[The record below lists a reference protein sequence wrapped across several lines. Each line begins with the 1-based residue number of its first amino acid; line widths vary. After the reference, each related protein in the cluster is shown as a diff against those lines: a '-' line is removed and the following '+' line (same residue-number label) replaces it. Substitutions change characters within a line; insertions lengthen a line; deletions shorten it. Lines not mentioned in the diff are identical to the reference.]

1 MGVRKHSPSRNFCLS
16 LTKTKAELCLRI
28 NSNVQMTAFW
38 MMAHL
43 LNQPAVA
50 AAVREEI
57 APAMETTQF
66 LGGMSGATLA
76 DVTVNR
82 LVENCPL
89 LNSTFNEVV
98 RVSSTG
104 CTVREAKKPTSVGG
118 KTIPVGA
125 KVLIP
130 QRQFLMAKEAF
141 GPDADQ
147 VDLSRF
153 MKDKGLERHSYY
165 RPFGGGVTLCSGR
178 TIGRREVLSFVAV
191 TLWRFDMQVVEAGNE
206 SLGVKGMPFPRI
218 DEGKPSLGITKQVE
232 GDDMIVKLT
241 SRNC

>member
-1 MGVRKHSPSRNFCLS
+1 
-16 LTKTKAELCLRI
+16 
-28 NSNVQMTAFW
+28 
-38 MMAHL
+38 MAHL
-43 LNQPAVA
+43 LNQPAIA

-57 APAMETTQF
+57 APAMEATQS
-66 LGGMSGATLA
+66 LGETNRASLA
-76 DVTVNR
+76 EVTVNK
-82 LVENCPL
+82 LVESCPL

-104 CTVREAKKPTSVGG
+104 CTVREAKKPASVGG
-118 KTIPVGA
+118 KTIPIGA

-141 GPDADQ
+141 GPDADE

-153 MKDKGLERHSYY
+153 MKDKTLERHSYY

-178 TIGRREVLSFVAV
+178 TIGRREVLAFVAV
-191 TLWRFDMQVVEAGNE
+191 ALWRLDMQVVELGNE
-206 SLGVKGMPFPRI
+206 SLGVKGMPFPKI

-232 GDDMIVKLT
+232 GDDMIVRMT
-241 SRNC
+241 SRKC